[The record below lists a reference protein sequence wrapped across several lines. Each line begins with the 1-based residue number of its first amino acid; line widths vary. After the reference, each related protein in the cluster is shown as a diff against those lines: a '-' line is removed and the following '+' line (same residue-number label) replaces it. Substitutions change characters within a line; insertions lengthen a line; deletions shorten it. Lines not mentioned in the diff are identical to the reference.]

1 MKSEAFNI
9 DRYTGGKPA
18 QQFDFLYE
26 SFSILRELL
35 KDYREDLITEVI
47 EQKSYNRRSQ
57 NGDLGVRVQVS
68 MGVSNPTQNQAIEH
82 MTIAQA
88 IDNGLLDDDFF
99 EDTDDSQELIHKVTC
114 YHRVTEDFEVFN
126 SKLGTMYSGY
136 VRGMNKKVIA
146 TETKLIRK
154 LLADKKEIS
163 IRELDEKQ
171 ENSIRLKE

>member
-9 DRYTGGKPA
+9 DRYTGGEPA

-99 EDTDDSQELIHKVTC
+99 EDTDDS
-114 YHRVTEDFEVFN
+114 
-126 SKLGTMYSGY
+126 
-136 VRGMNKKVIA
+136 
-146 TETKLIRK
+146 
-154 LLADKKEIS
+154 
-163 IRELDEKQ
+163 
-171 ENSIRLKE
+171 